1 VGSTSGQGASF
12 QEVVKML
19 RNGARSYVDW
29 VTMVTHDSAEHIQGP
44 FAATPNL
51 GPVLL
56 MSAPDDVGYVRTPE
70 FFMLGQF
77 SRYIKPGAVRIASG
91 AGTPD
96 RAMTVAFRNPDDQ
109 MVLVAVNASNFNQDI
124 TIAYRGWQVTGT
136 VPKKAVGTFL
146 WNDGSLSAGMGG
158 SGSGSGS
165 GNGSGDSGSGS
176 GSGGSGSGNGGSGG
190 GSSGGGCSATGEGTF
205 ASVLALGLAGLLRPR
220 RARTAR

>member
-1 VGSTSGQGASF
+1 MF
-12 QEVVKML
+12 

-29 VTMVTHDSAEHIQGP
+29 VTMVTHDSREHIQGP
-44 FAATPNL
+44 FNASPTL
-51 GPVLL
+51 SPVML
-56 MSAPDDVGYVRTPE
+56 MSAPDDVGYIRTPE

-96 RAMTVAFRNPDDQ
+96 RATTVAFRNPDDQ
-109 MVLVAVNASNFNQDI
+109 VAVVAVNASDFDQDV
-124 TIAYRGWQVTGT
+124 TIAYRGWEVTGT

-158 SGSGSGS
+158 SDGGVVDG
-165 GNGSGDSGSGS
+165 
-176 GSGGSGSGNGGSGG
+176 GGSDGGSVGGSDGGVVDGGVSSGG
-190 GSSGGGCSATGEGTF
+190 GGGGGCSATGQGTF